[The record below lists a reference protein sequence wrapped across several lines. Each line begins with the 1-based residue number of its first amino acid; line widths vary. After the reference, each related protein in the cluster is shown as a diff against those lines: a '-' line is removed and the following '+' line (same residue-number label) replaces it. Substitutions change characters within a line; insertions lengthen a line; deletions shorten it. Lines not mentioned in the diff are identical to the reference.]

1 MAAECLSLR
10 RFFKT
15 LKLFKIPDKYF
26 FGSRHSASKKTCV
39 HALVF
44 HYLWHLISHA
54 SAARKLLNAPHRARY
69 SKEKWKKKARTL
81 KGTVPRDFR
90 LQVVLW
96 NQFPP
101 SPWISHEG
109 RFEFFRKFAEIF
121 LAQGAPPAAN
131 LPPVSLLLGVL
142 LDLRITL
149 RIFEKILNDP
159 NVIIRG
165 LGEDEPWKNWK

>member
-1 MAAECLSLR
+1 MNLCCDYSHCQTRFPTMAAEFLSLR

-26 FGSRHSASKKTCV
+26 SWLTIFGQQKYVRTCTRIPLPL
-39 HALVF
+39 AFNFLRF
-44 HYLWHLISHA
+44 GGA
-54 SAARKLLNAPHRARY
+54 
-69 SKEKWKKKARTL
+69 WKKKARTL

-121 LAQGAPPAAN
+121 WAQGAPPAAN
-131 LPPVSLLLGVL
+131 LPPVSLLLGV
-142 LDLRITL
+142 RISL

-159 NVIIRG
+159 NVIFRG